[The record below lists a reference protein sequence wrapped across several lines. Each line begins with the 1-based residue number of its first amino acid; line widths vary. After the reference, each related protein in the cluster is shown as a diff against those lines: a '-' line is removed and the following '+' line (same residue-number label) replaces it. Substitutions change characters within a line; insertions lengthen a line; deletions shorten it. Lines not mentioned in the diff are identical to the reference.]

1 MKQIYLQNIYI
12 LDFRAGSPSSL
23 FEQAASPSVAPSPAS
38 PSPAASP
45 AAASVPAGGSLE
57 WWQIPNK
64 YRRLPID
71 DLEMEAINMGGRD
84 KPFC

>member
-1 MKQIYLQNIYI
+1 M
-12 LDFRAGSPSSL
+12 
-23 FEQAASPSVAPSPAS
+23 FEQASAPVAASPSS
-38 PSPAASP
+38 PSPVVAATP
-45 AAASVPAGGSLE
+45 AAAAVPAGGSLE

-71 DLEMEAINMGGRD
+71 DLEIEAINMGGRD

>member
-1 MKQIYLQNIYI
+1 MCRIYI
-12 LDFRAGSPSSL
+12 FDSRAGSPSSL
-23 FEQAASPSVAPSPAS
+23 FEQAASPAVAPSPAS

-45 AAASVPAGGSLE
+45 AAASAPAGGSLE